1 MGDSPLVRG
10 RLIVV
15 SGPSGVGKST
25 VTDVLEERGSFH
37 FSISVTTR
45 RARPGEGEGEH
56 YRFISRT
63 DFEIMIRDGELLE
76 WAEYNG
82 NLYGTPRHPVLEQI
96 AAGQDVLLEIEVK
109 GALQVIDMY
118 PDALTIFINPPSVE
132 ELVRR
137 LRRRGDT
144 SDRSIEE
151 RMEIA
156 RGEMVIGRERFAHN
170 VVNDDLE
177 RVVHEILRILQAPD
191 QIENS

>member
-1 MGDSPLVRG
+1 M
-10 RLIVV
+10 V

-56 YRFISRT
+56 YRFISRA

-144 SDRSIEE
+144 SDKSIEE

-177 RVVHEILRILQAPD
+177 RVVDEILRILQAPD